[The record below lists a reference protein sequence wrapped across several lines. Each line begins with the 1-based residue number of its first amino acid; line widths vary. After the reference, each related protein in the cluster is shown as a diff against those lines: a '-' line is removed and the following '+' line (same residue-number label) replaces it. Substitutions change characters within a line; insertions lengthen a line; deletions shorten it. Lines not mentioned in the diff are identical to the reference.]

1 MTRVLAACM
10 TLALRQMEISEIQ
23 SRHCC
28 LFPLN
33 TQFETWHQRKSWWGW
48 LVLPDFYWLLLLFD
62 GFHLTMWFYEYC
74 INAPVLING
83 CLSLMALPQ
92 CCFVGILVN
101 AFNSGDS
108 FLQMEQIKKKNLTL
122 FICGSP
128 INGKKRCYN
137 NMRESACVLLSPKLR
152 NPISLLG
159 RTISASKWL

>member
-1 MTRVLAACM
+1 MTRVLAACK

-23 SRHCC
+23 NRHCC

-83 CLSLMALPQ
+83 WLSLMALPQ
-92 CCFVGILVN
+92 CCFAGILVN

-108 FLQMEQIKKKNLTL
+108 FLQMVQIKKKKSDTVHMWK
-122 FICGSP
+122 SHKW
-128 INGKKRCYN
+128 KKRCYN
-137 NMRESACVLLSPKLR
+137 NMPESACVLLSPKLR

-159 RTISASKWL
+159 RTIFASKWL